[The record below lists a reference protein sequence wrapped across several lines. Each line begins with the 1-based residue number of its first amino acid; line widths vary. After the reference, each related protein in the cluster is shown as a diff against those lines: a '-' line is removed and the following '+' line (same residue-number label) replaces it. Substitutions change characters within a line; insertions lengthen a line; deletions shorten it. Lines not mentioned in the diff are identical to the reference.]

1 MARRRNTVRLAG
13 LQWRA
18 AMKLP
23 RREFLR
29 LAAGAA
35 ALPAVSSIARA
46 QAYPTR
52 PVRIIVG
59 FPAGGTADI
68 VGRLIGQW
76 LSERFSQPFVVE
88 NRPGAAGN
96 IATEAVVR
104 AQPDGHTLLV
114 AVSSNTVNAALY
126 DKLPFNFARDIE
138 LVAGLN
144 RSPLVLEVNSALP
157 ISTLLDF
164 ISYCKAN
171 PAKVSMAS
179 FGTGTISHAT
189 GELFKMMA
197 AVNTLHV
204 PYRGSSPMLTD
215 LLAGQVHAAVDNLPA
230 SIGHIQAGKLRALA
244 VTTALRSQTL
254 ADVPTVSEF
263 LPGFE
268 ASTWSAI
275 GVPKSTPRAIT
286 EMLNKEINAGLA
298 DPRIKARL
306 ADLGGTPFVASP
318 AELGKLVNAEIEKW
332 GKVVKFAGIKPE

>member
-1 MARRRNTVRLAG
+1 
-13 LQWRA
+13 
-18 AMKLP
+18 MKLP
-23 RREFLR
+23 RRNFLH

-35 ALPAVSSIARA
+35 ALPAVSRIAFA

-59 FPAGGTADI
+59 FPAGGTGDI
-68 VGRLIGQW
+68 VARLIGQW

-96 IATEAVVR
+96 IAIEAVIR

-126 DKLPFNFARDIE
+126 DKLSFNFARDIE

-144 RSPLVLEVNSALP
+144 KSPLVLEVNSAVAMNTLP
-157 ISTLLDF
+157 EF
-164 ISYCKAN
+164 ISYAKVN
-171 PAKVSMAS
+171 PGKVSMAS
-179 FGTGTISHAT
+179 FGTGTISHAA

-215 LLAGQVHAAVDNLPA
+215 LLAGQVQAAVDNLPA
-230 SIGHIQAGKLRALA
+230 SIGHIRAGKLRALA
-244 VTTALRSQTL
+244 VTTALRSQML
-254 ADVPTVSEF
+254 PDVPTVDEF

-268 ASTWSAI
+268 VSTWSAL
-275 GVPKSTPRAIT
+275 GLPRSTPPVIV
-286 EMLNKEINAGLA
+286 EMLNKEINAGLR
-298 DPRIKARL
+298 DPKIKARL
-306 ADLGGTPFVASP
+306 ADLGGTPFVATP
-318 AELGKLVNAEIEKW
+318 AELGKLVADEIEKW
-332 GKVVKFAGIKPE
+332 GKVIRAANIKPE

>member
-1 MARRRNTVRLAG
+1 
-13 LQWRA
+13 
-18 AMKLP
+18 MKLP
-23 RREFLR
+23 HRRQFLH

-35 ALPAVSSIARA
+35 ALPVVSRFAWA
-46 QAYPTR
+46 QAYPSR

-68 VGRLIGQW
+68 VARLIGQW

-96 IATEAVVR
+96 IATEAAVR
-104 AQPDGHTLLV
+104 APADGYTLLLAV
-114 AVSSNTVNAALY
+114 ASNTVNAALY
-126 DKLPFNFARDIE
+126 DKLSFSFGRDIT

-144 RSPLVLEVNSALP
+144 SSPLVLEVNSAVAVNTLP
-157 ISTLLDF
+157 EF
-164 ISYCKAN
+164 ISYAKIN
-171 PAKVSMAS
+171 PDKVSMAS
-179 FGTGTISHAT
+179 FGTGTISHVA

-215 LLAGQVHAAVDNLPA
+215 LLAGQVQAAVDNLPA
-230 SIGHIQAGKLRALA
+230 SIGHIRAGKLRALA
-244 VTTALRSQTL
+244 VTTALRSPTL
-254 ADVPTVSEF
+254 PDIPTVSEF

-275 GVPKSTPRAIT
+275 GVPKSTPQVII

-298 DPRIKARL
+298 DPKFKARL
-306 ADLGGTPFVASP
+306 ADLGGIPFVATP
-318 AELGKLVNAEIEKW
+318 AGLAKLVADEIEKW
-332 GKVVKFAGIKPE
+332 TKVIRVANIKPE